1 MITRRLLWSVLGI
14 VALWHPASSE
24 SGRFDA
30 IKERLASAECVRL
43 DFINIIYSEIFDIVD
58 STVGS
63 ACIASDGRYR
73 VELGDDTYLYD
84 GTDLHSYSRENNQVV
99 IEAIDPDADAGS
111 EVTFLTHLE
120 EFFETEAQSS
130 GNSYRLRRRKDSAG
144 DLPDSMTVILDPQK
158 LQIDRLEFFDIN
170 DEFNIIELLNQQLDS
185 ACTEADFTPNF
196 PDSVETVKLR

>member
-1 MITRRLLWSVLGI
+1 MMMRRLLWSVLGI
-14 VALWHPASSE
+14 VALWQLAASE

-30 IKERLASAECVRL
+30 VKERLASAACVRL
-43 DFINIIYSEIFDIVD
+43 DFINIIHSDIFDIVD
-58 STVGS
+58 STFGS
-63 ACIASDGRYR
+63 ACLASDGRYR
-73 VELGDDTYLYD
+73 VMLGDDTYLYD
-84 GTDLHSYSRENNQVV
+84 GTDLHSYSKENNQVV

-120 EFFETEAQSS
+120 EFFETSAPAS
-130 GNSYRLRRRKDSAG
+130 GNSYRLRRRKHSVG
-144 DLPDSMTVILDPQK
+144 DLPDSMTVILDPEK